1 MKRLLIPNLY
11 TGRLLTADFVLSSYA
26 INYHTFCP
34 LVPKRLLG
42 AKDVRKLAVDEPF
55 LLVVILTIASKDEA
69 VYQDTHRHCCQYLK
83 QHLLDILIA
92 APSTLNVGSV
102 EGLLLL
108 AEWVPHLQMDTSSCY
123 PRPFQGNVSAVEDN
137 MAWSLI
143 GQAVRHSYLLRL
155 DRASFREASIGEP
168 QELENRKRL
177 AWICNIP

>member
-1 MKRLLIPNLY
+1 M
-11 TGRLLTADFVLSSYA
+11 
-26 INYHTFCP
+26 NYHTFCP
-34 LVPKRLLG
+34 LVPKGLLG
-42 AKDVRKLAVDEPF
+42 ATDMRRFALDEPF

-69 VYQDTHRHCCQYLK
+69 VYQVAHQHCCRYLK
-83 QHLLDILIA
+83 EHLLDILIA

-108 AEWVPHLQMDTSSCY
+108 AEWVPHLQMGTSSCY
-123 PRPFQGNVSAVEDN
+123 PGPFQQNISTVEDN

-155 DRASFREASIGEP
+155 DKASFREASIGEP

-177 AWICNIP
+177 AWICMLRD